1 MTAQI
6 AIDQPAPGYWRA
18 VFTNPPL
25 NLFDQQTMD
34 ELEALTARLEA
45 DADTRVVVFE
55 SADPEFFMA
64 HLDVTAEFDQTPRP
78 SGLLPWPDVTL
89 RLAHAPFVSIAKIR
103 GRARGVGSE
112 LAQAFDMRF
121 ASLERA
127 IFGQIEVPTGLMP
140 GGGGLERLPLLLGR
154 ARAMEAIIG
163 GDDFTAELAE
173 RYGWINRALPDAAL
187 DGFVDALA
195 RRIASYD
202 RPAIAAA
209 KAIVNASGGIP
220 SAAALQ
226 STQAK
231 FFDMLTW
238 PSAQG
243 RIAALFAQGFST
255 RSDLEMN
262 FGARLGAA

>member
-1 MTAQI
+1 MKVAARDRRFGGERDRQRP
-6 AIDQPAPGYWRA
+6 AEFGAPGQA
-18 VFTNPPL
+18 V
-25 NLFDQQTMD
+25 
-34 ELEALTARLEA
+34 A
-45 DADTRVVVFE
+45 
-55 SADPEFFMA
+55 
-64 HLDVTAEFDQTPRP
+64 
-78 SGLLPWPDVTL
+78 
-89 RLAHAPFVSIAKIR
+89 
-103 GRARGVGSE
+103 
-112 LAQAFDMRF
+112 
-121 ASLERA
+121 
-127 IFGQIEVPTGLMP
+127 
-140 GGGGLERLPLLLGR
+140 
-154 ARAMEAIIG
+154 
-163 GDDFTAELAE
+163 
-173 RYGWINRALPDAAL
+173 
-187 DGFVDALA
+187 VDALA

-243 RIAALFAQGFST
+243 RIAALFAQGFSS